1 MPVSKGRTRGQRT
14 RARARARATQKAQTV
29 AQERSQVTF
38 SQYRRRRILGWTM
51 AGTAVIVGVSHW
63 LAHLG
68 VWAFAKQGV
77 MDVVAGYPM
86 AVLLA
91 IAAAIV
97 LSRDP

>member
-1 MPVSKGRTRGQRT
+1 MPVSKGRARGKRT
-14 RARARARATQKAQTV
+14 RARARARSTQKAQ
-29 AQERSQVTF
+29 AIAEERSQVTL

-51 AGTAVIVGVSHW
+51 VGAAVIVGVSHW
-63 LAHLG
+63 LTHLG

-86 AVLLA
+86 AALLA
-91 IAAAIV
+91 ITAAIV

>member
-14 RARARARATQKAQTV
+14 KARARAGVTQRAQAV
-29 AQERSQVTF
+29 AQKRSQVTPG
-38 SQYRRRRILGWTM
+38 QYRRRRLLGWTM
-51 AGTAVIVGVSHW
+51 AGTAVVVGVSHW

-68 VWAFAKQGV
+68 VWAFATQGV
-77 MDVVAGYPM
+77 MDFVAGYPM